1 MKIYLIPALI
11 ALLVIIPLSAYGG
24 EPRTITASNDNTQ
37 ISITLIDGGLVGG
50 HIIIG
55 DDQILD
61 LDDARFKKLGDDK
74 FLLLDSGDG
83 VLVIGKMKT
92 EERYLL
98 KSKIRLGSESIQSS
112 YIADAASAKANY
124 RNLLDEI
131 VKAEEDGRELSFKEK
146 RALELRLKLAEAD
159 AEFQKKL
166 DRHLEGSQ
174 GYLSEREEL
183 RKALLA
189 EIQGTAPDGTETDDT
204 EETEE
209 KQDVQLDGKG
219 IMILLNVPTYAY
231 WEQDYNVGLKVFEE
245 KANKFNYESNVGLVD
260 NVIIDGRLL
269 DPSGDELATLKGTTE
284 DGLFS
289 HTYNVPYR
297 QITAGEYKFEAK
309 AVKIYDDGT
318 RAEDSA
324 EKAFFVRIGPIFNND
339 RPIAIIGEN
348 QTVFTRNQTAVIV
361 DVTNMRLGV
370 NIIKI
375 NVTHFMSDGDLF
387 PEVPRDQ
394 TIVNASYVL
403 GELNATNP
411 MLDIIVEN
419 NGMLEFNTGFDFD
432 SIIIPEIFELLGIN
446 AMRNATSM
454 NYTSDMDF
462 PALNST
468 YMNFTATNN
477 TSPEHVAAL
486 LNMTKLVTEEEEED
500 LSHEF
505 NLVIN
510 NTEVMEYQFNR
521 NFTTYQKYII
531 DPLLMVN
538 ITKINGMHFVTDE
551 GRKFVDV
558 PTRLDTI
565 TVEEVKG
572 FLIDRRGSLPLTE
585 PILRD
590 SGNGH
595 SFYVTQLINYT
606 IISDSSS
613 EMGKD
618 YITLD
623 GSESYDP
630 EGRPL
635 AFTWNLINEDRN
647 TLMKE
652 KGKMCMIMSLP
663 SMSSSP
669 ECILA
674 NIMNPPNGTEMTME
688 NAEMIMIKVN
698 AAGKTTFN
706 FSLIVN
712 DGFQDSYPAYTDMHV
727 YNGTRCTDGNRTG
740 CTADKITINGEPTT
754 KDIRMINNP
763 PENTNRR

>member
-98 KSKIRLGSESIQSS
+98 KSKIRLGSENIQSS

-361 DVTNMRLGV
+361 DVTNTRLGV
-370 NIIKI
+370 DIIKI
-375 NVTHFMSDGDLF
+375 NATHFMSDEMKLF
-387 PEVPRDQ
+387 PPVPRPQ
-394 TIVNASYVL
+394 TVVDVDYVL
-403 GELNATNP
+403 GLLNTTDHSPKIINDTDGMLIFNSDFGLDGIIEDAIREDLMINAT
-411 MLDIIVEN
+411 
-419 NGMLEFNTGFDFD
+419 
-432 SIIIPEIFELLGIN
+432 
-446 AMRNATSM
+446 RNATGGFS
-454 NYTSDMDF
+454 TDKVKSF

-468 YMNFTATNN
+468 YMNFTAANH
-477 TSPEHVAAL
+477 TSDEHVATL
-486 LNMTKLVTEEEEED
+486 LNMSKIMQEDPKVTFDLVKNNMGNMTY
-500 LSHEF
+500 EF
-505 NLVIN
+505 IN
-510 NTEVMEYQFNR
+510 VTDYQKIIIDELLDVNIIKR
-521 NFTTYQKYII
+521 NMTYFTTDK
-531 DPLLMVN
+531 DNP
-538 ITKINGMHFVTDE
+538 
-551 GRKFVDV
+551 FVDV
-558 PTRLDTI
+558 PTELDTI
-565 TVEEVKG
+565 TVAEVKG
-572 FLIDRRGSLPLTE
+572 FLIDRRSSFPSTE

-606 IISDSSS
+606 IIPNPNSG
-613 EMGKD
+613 MRID

-652 KGKMCMIMSLP
+652 RGKMCMIMSLP

-698 AAGKTTFN
+698 ATGYTTFN

-712 DGFQDSYPAYTDMHV
+712 DGFQDSYPAFTDMHV
-727 YNGTRCTDGNRTG
+727 YNGTKCKMANMTG
-740 CTADKITINGEPTT
+740 CLE
-754 KDIRMINNP
+754 DIRRIDNP